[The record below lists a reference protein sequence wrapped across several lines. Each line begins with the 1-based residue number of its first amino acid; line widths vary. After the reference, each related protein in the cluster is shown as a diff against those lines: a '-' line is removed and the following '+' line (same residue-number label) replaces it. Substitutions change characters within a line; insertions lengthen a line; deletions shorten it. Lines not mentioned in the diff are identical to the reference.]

1 MLNDTLL
8 RLLEVSIATS
18 FLILPL
24 CLASRRINRRYGAKW
39 KYYIWLLLAVR
50 LMIPINLPA
59 VNGFS
64 IMPDLSSRQQVHT
77 QEQPIQ
83 PQAHIGSQPDTV
95 LSQSQEQEQEQSV
108 SEPPYSID
116 GTEEI
121 MDAQPAA
128 IVNVTDIAA
137 IVWCVGFCVFSTYQ
151 LCVYY
156 AFRRGIFVDG
166 RECENNSIH
175 EFVVSTSHAIG
186 LRRTMP
192 VIVNRKVN
200 SPMILGI
207 FRPVLVI
214 PREDYSFAEF
224 NMIVRHELTHC
235 KRHDIAFKVLLTAV
249 NALHWFNPF
258 VYLMVR
264 EANADIE
271 LCCDADVLRNA
282 DDVQRKAYA
291 ESILTS
297 MEREKGFV
305 PVSTCFSHGSIHKMK
320 ERLENIVDNGKRRS
334 GIVLLAVTIVMS
346 VMLGAVVSCENDMSS
361 QDGSIVSDSSAKDS
375 ANIMPI
381 VETAGLELV
390 DIEKIPDIPY
400 PAKGDYLTLHEALY
414 AINYARSRIYAGTM
428 KLPEEERA
436 ESVYLYTY
444 SDCKAAECGFFGSGT
459 PCKEWTENHW
469 HLPFHS
475 TDEDFMKSSKRP
487 AWVVTV
493 KPHSSEVENYTEI
506 IWIDAQTGDMYNDT
520 NSGGYY
526 SSPYLDRSQYA
537 RILHD
542 EEVEQTRADETK
554 AKEVLISYF
563 AEFENANYENMKKYC
578 TDEYVKNYFHGKD
591 GHELGV
597 FDSKKAR
604 ILSFDTEKINTG
616 DETTLAFGL
625 NIEREL
631 TKEGQ
636 FNVGGD
642 NIQED
647 YMIYFLEKQKS
658 GKWLISRMDRTL

>member
-1 MLNDTLL
+1 ML
-8 RLLEVSIATS
+8 
-18 FLILPL
+18 
-24 CLASRRINRRYGAKW
+24 
-39 KYYIWLLLAVR
+39 
-50 LMIPINLPA
+50 
-59 VNGFS
+59 
-64 IMPDLSSRQQVHT
+64 
-77 QEQPIQ
+77 
-83 PQAHIGSQPDTV
+83 
-95 LSQSQEQEQEQSV
+95 
-108 SEPPYSID
+108 
-116 GTEEI
+116 
-121 MDAQPAA
+121 
-128 IVNVTDIAA
+128 
-137 IVWCVGFCVFSTYQ
+137 
-151 LCVYY
+151 YY

-166 RECENNSIH
+166 RKCENNSIH
-175 EFVVSTSHAIG
+175 ELVVSTSHAIG
-186 LRRTMP
+186 LRQTMP
-192 VIVNRKVN
+192 VIISRKVN

-214 PREDYSFAEF
+214 PREDYSSAEL

-235 KRHDIAFKVLLTAV
+235 KRHDIAFKMLLTAV

-282 DDVQRKAYA
+282 DTVQRKAYA

-305 PVSTCFSHGSIHKMK
+305 PVSTCFSNGGIKKMK
-320 ERLENIVDNGKRRS
+320 ERLENIVDNGNRRS

-346 VMLGAVVSCENDMSS
+346 VLLGAFVSCGNDLHAETGNQSDEQVVIGWIPEKSYFSDYQINEDKVQIAYSVCLFNETEDPVDISISFIFRKKDLKGWLQYESLYFAEDENGERYITIKPMTTDNYTLYFEGTYLGGTVNKELFTDEIMM
-361 QDGSIVSDSSAKDS
+361 VVKDS
-375 ANIMPI
+375 DNILPI
-381 VETAGLELV
+381 VKTAGLELM

-400 PAKGDYLTLHEALY
+400 PAEGDYLTLHEALY
-414 AINYARSRIYAGTM
+414 AINYAKSRIYADTM
-428 KLPEEERA
+428 KLPEEERT

-444 SDCKAAECGFFGSGT
+444 SECKAAECGYFGSGT
-459 PCKEWTENHW
+459 PCKEWKENHW

-475 TDEDFMKSSKRP
+475 TDEEFMKSSKRP
-487 AWVVTV
+487 AWAVTV
-493 KPHSSEVENYTEI
+493 KLHSEVENDTEI

-526 SSPYLDRSQYA
+526 PSPYLDRSEYA

-542 EEVEQTRADETK
+542 EEVQNTKADETK

-563 AEFENANYENMKKYC
+563 AEFENGNYENMKKYC

-597 FDSKKAR
+597 FDSKKAK
-604 ILSFDTEKINTG
+604 ILSFDTEKIDTG
-616 DETTLAFGL
+616 DESILAFGL

-642 NIQED
+642 SIQED

-658 GKWLISRMDRTL
+658 GKWLIYRMDRTL